1 MKTKDWRID
10 VLSNLKKDVF
20 DYRYI
25 DEQLINEITSILDQ
39 LNTSRFFVFAHKD
52 ISYTIGKEPIVK
64 LILKKNFK
72 STDKLNN
79 WTALQYAAYNGYYA
93 TAKSLIVNG
102 AGVNFR
108 EGSSLSA
115 LDLSCSKGHIDLVYL
130 LLQHGANITHT
141 TLSICKDIR

>member
-1 MKTKDWRID
+1 MEDFVKTKDWRID

-72 STDKLNN
+72 STDKINN
-79 WTALQYAAYNGYYA
+79 WTALQYAAYNG
-93 TAKSLIVNG
+93 
-102 AGVNFR
+102 
-108 EGSSLSA
+108 
-115 LDLSCSKGHIDLVYL
+115 
-130 LLQHGANITHT
+130 
-141 TLSICKDIR
+141 